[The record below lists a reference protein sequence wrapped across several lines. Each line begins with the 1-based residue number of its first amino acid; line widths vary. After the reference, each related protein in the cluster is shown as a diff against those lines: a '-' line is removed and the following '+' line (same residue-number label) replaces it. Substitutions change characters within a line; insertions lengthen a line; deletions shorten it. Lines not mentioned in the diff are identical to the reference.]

1 MITAADPLPDD
12 LDTAHQ
18 LIRELLE
25 TLGQQIH
32 LNAKLQHQLEQLLR
46 QRYGRKSERI
56 DPAQLLLFAQ
66 EILAQAEP
74 EPTPQP
80 GPAPESP
87 LPPGA
92 PQPKKKGHGRKP
104 LPASL
109 PRKPILH
116 DVPPEQLACPDC
128 GTVRRRIGEEVR
140 EQLEY
145 VPASLIVL
153 QHVRP
158 KYACPEC
165 LANVVIA
172 ERLP

>member
-1 MITAADPLPDD
+1 PEPD
-12 LDTAHQ
+12 
-18 LIRELLE
+18 
-25 TLGQQIH
+25 
-32 LNAKLQHQLEQLLR
+32 
-46 QRYGRKSERI
+46 
-56 DPAQLLLFAQ
+56 
-66 EILAQAEP
+66 
-74 EPTPQP
+74 PTPQP

-92 PQPKKKGHGRKP
+92 SQPQKKGHGRKP

-109 PRKPILH
+109 PRKPVLH

-153 QHVRP
+153 RHVRP
-158 KYACPEC
+158 KYACSEC
-165 LANVVIA
+165 MANV
-172 ERLP
+172 